1 MRGMCRR
8 RRSAVSKS
16 QLSKLVKRR
25 RRAVRCSAKVMAAR
39 SAASWRVRAP
49 PTTTPES
56 HISREGMKPFTK
68 PPKMTTS
75 KVRPK
80 RSSGGADGDGRSGRA
95 GASSARLS
103 ALSCRGRPCHRAF
116 FACFAV
122 ARRGEGRAACGVCG
136 CRRALCRRVWCDVGF
151 GLVLLALL
159 PEQSLGCAVGGEQAL
174 GEGAGCGKPGQGIGI
189 QGREGFREVEALGLR
204 DAPQLGDG
212 GAAVEG

>member
-16 QLSKLVKRR
+16 QLSKLVKRSR
-25 RRAVRCSAKVMAAR
+25 RVARCSASAMAAR
-39 SAASWRVRAP
+39 SAASWRARAP
-49 PTTTPES
+49 PTTTPGS

-68 PPKMTTS
+68 PPKMMAS

-80 RSSGGADGDGRSGRA
+80 RSSGGGDGDGRSGRA

-122 ARRGEGRAACGVCG
+122 ASRGEGRDACGDRG
-136 CRRALCRRVWCDVGF
+136 CRRALRCRVECDVGF

>member
-1 MRGMCRR
+1 M
-8 RRSAVSKS
+8 
-16 QLSKLVKRR
+16 
-25 RRAVRCSAKVMAAR
+25 RCSAKVMAAR
-39 SAASWRVRAP
+39 SEASWRARAP
-49 PTTTPES
+49 PTMTPGS

-68 PPKMTTS
+68 PPKMMTS

-122 ARRGEGRAACGVCG
+122 ASRGEGRDACGDRG
-136 CRRALCRRVWCDVGF
+136 CRRALRCRVECDVGF